1 MFGSQ
6 KNILNRKNDDKCLKY
21 AIVAVL
27 NYENIANN
35 PEKITNFEPY
45 IWKYKWNKIQ
55 FPSGQKNCRRFET
68 ITL

>member
-45 IWKYKWNKIQ
+45 I
-55 FPSGQKNCRRFET
+55 
-68 ITL
+68 